1 MLSWRK
7 KKWKERAKRRSRFCA
22 PFLSPFP
29 LFLRAHVEKGPHSL
43 LARQKSARE
52 RGADGSFS
60 TAKTELGFFCPL
72 FFVVDSLASSESN
85 GIDLARLLFVPC
97 SRSTD
102 ALRQRVA
109 KSRMRMRAERE
120 IASEEKRREASER
133 ERKRRSE
140 RGEREGGRQGRG
152 AMMALSFRRP
162 PALAFLFSLLNK
174 RENFF
179 FFYYYYY
186 FLFLSLSPLFPS
198 RLLDSN
204 QSGQHRLRL
213 QKCTTS
219 KSEKKSPNSQ
229 LPLSSPTTNKKLSRR
244 VCRRRR
250 RREEGRR
257 DRGRLRRRPDLG
269 QGLCPHP
276 RPAAQRPQVPDH
288 HPGARQVVRLQK
300 DNQSLQEG
308 VLLQRHRRRRRRA
321 GVHHP
326 AAGRPARERVGVP
339 RGQQDREEGGAED
352 PRVLKKKR
360 GRKKGGKRREES
372 AFAFFFP
379 LGEKEERYNKG

>member
-85 GIDLARLLFVPC
+85 GIDLARMLFCALLSFDRRPAAARCEVTHAHA
-97 SRSTD
+97 SR
-102 ALRQRVA
+102 
-109 KSRMRMRAERE
+109 ERNRE
-120 IASEEKRREASER
+120 RREASER
-133 ERKRRSE
+133 ERKRRSESE

-300 DNQSLQEG
+300 DHQSLQEG

-339 RGQQDREEGGAED
+339 RGQQDREEGGAEY